1 LVFTILLF
9 ILTILLFI
17 LLVILLLY
25 RSQGSSG
32 YFHEYI
38 SALPGFADK
47 DASETVLN
55 TPLYWDDESLS
66 YARDNLPQQQT
77 VKVSNSIRASLI
89 LFIRLFNELA
99 VLVKDGRDK
108 KGKSKKGWVLDVN
121 DYSWQRF
128 KWAISVVM
136 SRQNVVPVASTGA
149 TELALIPVWDLMNH
163 SLQAATSLSTPNP
176 NVVASAHASHIP
188 DSQTFFN
195 PDTASIDFKTPID
208 VHSGAE
214 ISMFYGARSNLDL
227 LIYSGFTLSENPFD
241 TVYVSLPTLLFLN
254 EQLPAEDKFSFV
266 ETAPDS
272 RFDKIK
278 TLLFKAYVESD
289 VAGGG
294 AAASGASTKNGSMSL
309 HYPSVWRRLTSV
321 ALGFTVSI
329 PAPPAGEQLVLV
341 SAAPGNVALLE
352 EVPFGFIYSCFLHVC
367 SQKDELSQLLRAT
380 PTSADVLFQYTTT
393 ASIKACIDCALAALA
408 VLLKVEYKYYDHVTD
423 VGGATGPAQM
433 RTTIDEE
440 NWCYVDSES
449 TTAKS
454 IPNSPAR
461 PQQNESSRASS
472 TGAGTGCGSS
482 SLVVRMIETLRSGQV
497 KIIRYYQDQ
506 LTQYK
511 ESI

>member
-1 LVFTILLF
+1 
-9 ILTILLFI
+9 
-17 LLVILLLY
+17 
-25 RSQGSSG
+25 
-32 YFHEYI
+32 
-38 SALPGFADK
+38 
-47 DASETVLN
+47 VLN

-66 YARDNLPQQQT
+66 YVRNNLPQQQT

-108 KGKSKKGWVLDVN
+108 KGKSKKGWVLDVH

-128 KWAISVVM
+128 KWAISIVM
-136 SRQNVVPVASTGA
+136 SRQNVVPVAATGA

-176 NVVASAHASHIP
+176 NLVASAHASHIP
-188 DSQTFFN
+188 DSQSFFN
-195 PDTASIDFKTPID
+195 PDTVSIDFKTPID

-214 ISMFYGARSNLDL
+214 ICMFYGSRSNLDL

-241 TVYVSLPTLLFLN
+241 TVNISLPTLLFLN
-254 EQLPAEDKFSFV
+254 EQLSAEDKFSFV
-266 ETAPDS
+266 ETAPDN

-278 TLLFKAYVESD
+278 SLLFKAYVESD
-289 VAGGG
+289 LAGGAVGVG
-294 AAASGASTKNGSMSL
+294 ATAASGVSTKNGSMSSL

-321 ALGFTVSI
+321 ALGVNESI
-329 PAPPAGEQLVLV
+329 PAPTPPAGEQLVLV
-341 SAAPGNVALLE
+341 SAVPGNVALLE

-380 PTSADVLFQYTTT
+380 PSNAEVLFQCTTT

-408 VLLKVEYKYYDHVTD
+408 ILLKVEYKYCDHMTD
-423 VGGATGPAQM
+423 TCGATGPTQIS
-433 RTTIDEE
+433 TTIDEE

-461 PQQNESSRASS
+461 PLQNESSHASS
-472 TGAGTGCGSS
+472 TGTGCGSS
-482 SLVVRMIETLRSGQV
+482 SLVVKMIETLRSGQV